1 MFCSHFC
8 LQDTAC
14 LYQIDLRI
22 SADFKTG
29 FSRTQPDRNCH
40 GQKDAKEI
48 YKPVYR
54 LIVNNMVMRQK
65 EVILIL
71 LLYFLSLTGSAL
83 SDVLINGTNMYLAT
97 GESSALYQ
105 EYVLSLKGVSG
116 DGSMWLQLTDNET
129 IVKSEIVY
137 SYGSFVYNK
146 TNRTIISLNVDKV
159 YSGQS
164 EQHLVSFFL
173 YQFND
178 PEKPFPD
185 KTIIPENTVT
195 PGNNNPPP
203 ENRSSIDPM
212 IWVPGIALVLI
223 LIYFVR
229 KLW

>member
-1 MFCSHFC
+1 
-8 LQDTAC
+8 
-14 LYQIDLRI
+14 
-22 SADFKTG
+22 
-29 FSRTQPDRNCH
+29 
-40 GQKDAKEI
+40 
-48 YKPVYR
+48 
-54 LIVNNMVMRQK
+54 MVMRQK
-65 EVILIL
+65 EVILL
-71 LLYFLSLTGSAL
+71 LLILYFSSLTGSAR

-97 GESSALYQ
+97 GESIALYQ

-116 DGSMWLQLTDNET
+116 DGSMWLQLTDNQT

-146 TNRTIISLNVDKV
+146 TNKTIISLDVDKV
-159 YSGQS
+159 YSGQLG
-164 EQHLVSFFL
+164 QHLVSFFL

-195 PGNNNPPP
+195 PGNNNTPP
-203 ENRSSIDPM
+203 ETRSSIDPL
-212 IWVPGIALVLI
+212 IWISGIALVII

>member
-1 MFCSHFC
+1 
-8 LQDTAC
+8 
-14 LYQIDLRI
+14 
-22 SADFKTG
+22 
-29 FSRTQPDRNCH
+29 
-40 GQKDAKEI
+40 
-48 YKPVYR
+48 
-54 LIVNNMVMRQK
+54 MVLRQK

-71 LLYFLSLTGSAL
+71 LLYFLSIAGSAR
-83 SDVLINGTNMYLAT
+83 SDVLFNGTNMYLAT

-105 EYVLSLKGVSG
+105 GYVLSLKGISS

-129 IVKSEIVY
+129 IIKSEIVY

-146 TNRTIISLNVDKV
+146 TNKTIISLNVDKV
-159 YSGQS
+159 YSGPS

-178 PEKPFPD
+178 PEKPYPD

-195 PGNNNPPP
+195 PGNNNPPSIT
-203 ENRSSIDPM
+203 RSSIDPL
-212 IWVPGIALVLI
+212 IWISGIILVLI

>member
-1 MFCSHFC
+1 
-8 LQDTAC
+8 
-14 LYQIDLRI
+14 
-22 SADFKTG
+22 
-29 FSRTQPDRNCH
+29 
-40 GQKDAKEI
+40 
-48 YKPVYR
+48 
-54 LIVNNMVMRQK
+54 MVMRQK
-65 EVILIL
+65 EVILLL
-71 LLYFLSLTGSAL
+71 LLYFLSLTGSAR

-97 GESSALYQ
+97 GDSSALYQ
-105 EYVLSLKGVSG
+105 GYILSLKGVSN
-116 DGSMWLQLTDNET
+116 DGSMWFQLTDNET

-146 TNRTIISLNVDKV
+146 TKKTIISLNVDKV

-195 PGNNNPPP
+195 PVNNSPPP
-203 ENRSSIDPM
+203 KTRPSIDPM
-212 IWVPGIALVLI
+212 IGIPGIVLVLI
-223 LIYFVR
+223 LIYFIR

>member
-1 MFCSHFC
+1 M
-8 LQDTAC
+8 
-14 LYQIDLRI
+14 
-22 SADFKTG
+22 
-29 FSRTQPDRNCH
+29 
-40 GQKDAKEI
+40 
-48 YKPVYR
+48 
-54 LIVNNMVMRQK
+54 
-65 EVILIL
+65 
-71 LLYFLSLTGSAL
+71 TGSARI
-83 SDVLINGTNMYLAT
+83 DVLINGTNMYLAT

-105 EYVLSLKGVSG
+105 GYILSLKGVSS

-146 TNRTIISLNVDKV
+146 NNKTIISLNVDKV

-185 KTIIPENTVT
+185 KVIIPENTIT
-195 PGNNNPPP
+195 PVNNNPPP
-203 ENRSSIDPM
+203 ETRSSIDPL
-212 IWVPGIALVLI
+212 IGIPGIILILI

>member
-1 MFCSHFC
+1 M
-8 LQDTAC
+8 
-14 LYQIDLRI
+14 
-22 SADFKTG
+22 
-29 FSRTQPDRNCH
+29 
-40 GQKDAKEI
+40 
-48 YKPVYR
+48 
-54 LIVNNMVMRQK
+54 
-65 EVILIL
+65 
-71 LLYFLSLTGSAL
+71 TGSAR

-97 GESSALYQ
+97 GESSTLYQ
-105 EYVLSLKGVSG
+105 GYILSLKGVSS

-137 SYGSFVYNK
+137 NGSFIYNK
-146 TNRTIISLNVDKV
+146 NNKTIISLNVDKV

-195 PGNNNPPP
+195 PVNNNSPP
-203 ENRSSIDPM
+203 EIRTSIDPL
-212 IWVPGIALVLI
+212 IGIPGFVLILI
-223 LIYFVR
+223 LIYFIR

>member
-1 MFCSHFC
+1 M
-8 LQDTAC
+8 
-14 LYQIDLRI
+14 
-22 SADFKTG
+22 
-29 FSRTQPDRNCH
+29 
-40 GQKDAKEI
+40 
-48 YKPVYR
+48 
-54 LIVNNMVMRQK
+54 
-65 EVILIL
+65 
-71 LLYFLSLTGSAL
+71 TGSAR

-97 GESSALYQ
+97 GESRYLYQ
-105 EYVLSLKGVSG
+105 GYILSLKGVSS
-116 DGSMWLQLTDNET
+116 DGSMWFQLANNET

-146 TNRTIISLNVDKV
+146 TNKTIISLNVDKL

-185 KTIIPENTVT
+185 KTIMPENTVT
-195 PGNNNPPP
+195 HVNNNSPPKT
-203 ENRSSIDPM
+203 RTSIDPL
-212 IWVPGIALVLI
+212 IGIPGIVLILI

>member
-1 MFCSHFC
+1 
-8 LQDTAC
+8 
-14 LYQIDLRI
+14 
-22 SADFKTG
+22 
-29 FSRTQPDRNCH
+29 
-40 GQKDAKEI
+40 
-48 YKPVYR
+48 
-54 LIVNNMVMRQK
+54 MRQK
-65 EVILIL
+65 EVILLL
-71 LLYFLSLTGSAL
+71 LLYFLSMTGSAR

-105 EYVLSLKGVSG
+105 GYILSLKGVSN
-116 DGSMWLQLTDNET
+116 DGSMWFQLTDNET

-146 TNRTIISLNVDKV
+146 TKKTIISLNVDKV

-164 EQHLVSFFL
+164 DQHLVSFFL

-195 PGNNNPPP
+195 PVNNNTPP
-203 ENRSSIDPM
+203 ETRTSIDSL
-212 IWVPGIALVLI
+212 IGIPGIVLILI